1 MARYCRLLALEVTH
15 EFLAHGAVPGLRYV
29 PAAASAAL
37 MAREGLL
44 WHFLPDGV
52 ELWQEQRAAP
62 ASGEVWQLGLD
73 VHAGDALLR
82 FYTAWPQD
90 YVALTPGT
98 QAAVKVWRATAQQA
112 PAADGGGPVLWID
125 IAVQLRAAPLPGDA
139 GDTGDTGDAAVLPW
153 RFALASR
160 KIHWKYFFSGGL
172 AARKL
177 SIVDLDASDSE
188 PGIGFAPSPWAAT
201 AGGTAYLSASPVP
214 MQNIPQQRL
223 QLREAGAAGKVLI
236 RRLPNASVDKLGKE
250 RGPNGQ
256 SMIVAEIYVHQ

>member
-29 PAAASAAL
+29 PAAASAEL
-37 MAREGLL
+37 MEREGLL
-44 WHFLPDGV
+44 WRYLPHGV
-52 ELWQEQRAAP
+52 ELWQEQRDEP
-62 ASGEVWQLGLD
+62 ASDEVWQLGLD

-82 FYTAWPQD
+82 FYTDWPQG

-98 QAAVKVWRATAQQA
+98 QSAVKVWRATAQQA

-125 IAVQLRAAPLPGDA
+125 IAVQLSAAPAPSDDG
-139 GDTGDTGDAAVLPW
+139 VLPW
-153 RFALASR
+153 RFALPSG

-188 PGIGFAPSPWAAT
+188 PGIGFVASPWAAT
-201 AGGTAYLSASPVP
+201 ADGTAYLSAAPVP